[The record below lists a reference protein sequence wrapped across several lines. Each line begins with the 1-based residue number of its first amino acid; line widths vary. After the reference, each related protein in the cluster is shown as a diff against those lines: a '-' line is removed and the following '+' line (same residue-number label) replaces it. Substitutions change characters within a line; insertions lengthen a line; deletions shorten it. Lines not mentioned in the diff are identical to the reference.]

1 MRPRVVD
8 SLLFSMRDLSWSFF
22 AGLVFIYDDWSAG
35 LCFIVL
41 LLAGGR
47 SIFVAAAVLD
57 EKAVFSALEL
67 FLS

>member
-1 MRPRVVD
+1 
-8 SLLFSMRDLSWSFF
+8 MRDLSWSFF